1 MNTLVKTENII
12 LISFQALH
20 KTVIKFLHFSM
31 KYITVPFNV
40 LCEILHYN
48 FTVFPKIQKWTE
60 VPLVVQVS
68 LHYSQ
73 LKTSLLLALYM
84 FHLAKKCLA
93 AYVSRMSPPTAF
105 CLVDSWTSG
114 GRSFNPSLPAA
125 PMASIW
131 VIQALSR

>member
-1 MNTLVKTENII
+1 MNTLVKTKNMIF
-12 LISFQALH
+12 ISFQALH

-40 LCEILHYN
+40 LCEILPYISLLSLKFRNGH
-48 FTVFPKIQKWTE
+48 V

-93 AYVSRMSPPTAF
+93 AYVSRMFPPTAF